1 MGQLTQT
8 TAQVQ
13 SILND
18 SDASNAGN
26 TSISDGSDT
35 TATALKKSGF
45 FSLGASSSN
54 APSTD
59 RSVVISAVRNTSAS
73 GEIRYGQIVLTE
85 SGGLYW
91 AVDDGGSLSS
101 WAQAI
106 GTTATQTLTNKTLT
120 SPVLTTPQINDSSA
134 DHQYIFAAADLAA
147 DRTVSLPLLGGNDT
161 FVFEAHTQTLT
172 TRHLPQQF

>member
-59 RSVVISAVRNTSAS
+59 RSVLISAVRNTSAS

-85 SGGLYW
+85 SGGLY
-91 AVDDGGSLSS
+91 
-101 WAQAI
+101 
-106 GTTATQTLTNKTLT
+106 
-120 SPVLTTPQINDSSA
+120 
-134 DHQYIFAAADLAA
+134 
-147 DRTVSLPLLGGNDT
+147 
-161 FVFEAHTQTLT
+161 
-172 TRHLPQQF
+172 

>member
-8 TAQVQ
+8 TTQLQTIIDDA
-13 SILND
+13 
-18 SDASNAGN
+18 DASNAGN
-26 TSISDGSDT
+26 TSISDASDT

-54 APSTD
+54 APSSD

-101 WAQAI
+101 W
-106 GTTATQTLTNKTLT
+106 
-120 SPVLTTPQINDSSA
+120 
-134 DHQYIFAAADLAA
+134 
-147 DRTVSLPLLGGNDT
+147 
-161 FVFEAHTQTLT
+161 
-172 TRHLPQQF
+172 